1 MKKVI
6 HYGLEG
12 SDMVPIKCNA
22 IKISYT
28 IMTITGPVSKEPAN
42 AQAYIIHD
50 HNPKPKE
57 NIKRRGSIYNRHS
70 RYRQMAIQRFEQRQ

>member
-1 MKKVI
+1 
-6 HYGLEG
+6 
-12 SDMVPIKCNA
+12 MVPITCNA

-28 IMTITGPVSKEPAN
+28 IMTITGSVSKEPAN

-57 NIKRRGSIYNRHS
+57 KYKEKGVH
-70 RYRQMAIQRFEQRQ
+70 IQQT